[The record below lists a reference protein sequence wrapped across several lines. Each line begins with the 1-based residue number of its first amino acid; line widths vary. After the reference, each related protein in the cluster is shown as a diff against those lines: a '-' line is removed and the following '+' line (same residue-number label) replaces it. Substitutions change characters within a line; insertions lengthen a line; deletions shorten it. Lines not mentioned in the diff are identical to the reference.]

1 MQTKTLDNAIIYRD
15 PAQPVE
21 TRVADLLSRLQAKGY
36 QGILALE
43 PHLAIAGH
51 SSGFSGPEGMAYAAK
66 KLREVMSAT
75 GCIEV
80 A

>member
-1 MQTKTLDNAIIYRD
+1 M
-15 PAQPVE
+15 
-21 TRVADLLSRLQAKGY
+21 RLREAGY

-51 SSGFSGPEGMAYAAK
+51 SSGFSGPEGMAYAAQA
-66 KLREVMSAT
+66 LRRLMAEV
-75 GCIEV
+75 GCVEAV